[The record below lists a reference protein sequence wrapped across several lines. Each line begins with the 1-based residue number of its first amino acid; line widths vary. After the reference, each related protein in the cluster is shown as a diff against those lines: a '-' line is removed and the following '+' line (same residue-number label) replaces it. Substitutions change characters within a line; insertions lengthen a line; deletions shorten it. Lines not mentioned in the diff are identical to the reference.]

1 MTTIFPPAK
10 IMQVHSNIIGFRQEN
25 YDPLALAW
33 ESMKESVRNCP
44 NHGMKEWLVLHLFY
58 HALNPMSKSMLDIVA
73 RGTFIGKEIG
83 IAIKLLNDMQDSH
96 SQ

>member
-1 MTTIFPPAK
+1 M
-10 IMQVHSNIIGFRQEN
+10 E
-25 YDPLALAW
+25 
-33 ESMKESVRNCP
+33 
-44 NHGMKEWLVLHLFY
+44 EWLILHLFY

-73 RGTFIGKEIG
+73 GGTFIGKEIG